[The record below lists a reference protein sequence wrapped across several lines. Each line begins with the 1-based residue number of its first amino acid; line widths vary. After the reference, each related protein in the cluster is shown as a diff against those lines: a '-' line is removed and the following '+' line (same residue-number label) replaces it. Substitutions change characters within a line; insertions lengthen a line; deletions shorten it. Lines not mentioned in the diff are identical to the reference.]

1 MLFMTHCECG
11 YNADANCWS
20 NLIAMPTEPKKIA
33 QPAAAEP
40 SFHGRREAN
49 AQATRDAMIRAGRTA
64 FSQYGFAEAPLDVIV
79 QDAQVTTGALYHH
92 FGNKKGLFQA
102 VAESIEQEIL
112 DRISASLT
120 DDMSGWEQ
128 LETAMHM
135 TFALCADAGI
145 HRILFSDAPNVIG
158 MREWRKIELRYGFG
172 LVRGILGKLKDE
184 GQLCCNST
192 DLTAQMLLG
201 AVMEAVHAVVM
212 SEDGE
217 RTAAEAKETLLG
229 FMQTLRSA
237 PAA

>member
-1 MLFMTHCECG
+1 
-11 YNADANCWS
+11 
-20 NLIAMPTEPKKIA
+20 MPTEPQSTA
-33 QPAAAEP
+33 PFAAAEL
-40 SFHGRREAN
+40 SSSSRREAN
-49 AQATRDAMIRAGRTA
+49 ARATRDAMIRAGRAA

-79 QDAQVTTGALYHH
+79 QEAQVTTGALYHH

-112 DRISASLT
+112 DRISAALS

-135 TFALCADAGI
+135 TFALCADAGV

-158 MREWRKIELRYGFG
+158 MREWRSIELRYGFG

-212 SEDGE
+212 SEDSE

-229 FMQTLRSA
+229 FMQTLRTT
-237 PAA
+237 PAT